1 MARTINRG
9 LEYYPINTNLFSDI
23 KVRKLIKYQGGKSI
37 SIYVYLLC
45 NIYQNGYY
53 IQWDDE
59 LPFLVSEPTGLDV
72 AYVSEVIKCCLN
84 VGLFSKEMFESE
96 RILTSKGIQERYD
109 FICKQSRKKSSV
121 VEYSLINVTLMNNN
135 ATVKTNNDSFSTQR
149 KVKESKVKSNTD
161 VLPKSD
167 NDIEIDDVPDFVK
180 TERERALLASEEQ
193 KKEIRGAAALEN
205 FDWQGWFFQSSQDKL
220 FLEAPCMRHKISSG
234 ECVKYLQEFVYE
246 RAGIGDSPR
255 SLSDLRKHFY
265 AWIVKRIQ
273 GEKQNSINEKGK
285 LTTALENVDGA
296 VDRLA
301 ETIQKQINGGWYDD
315 Y

>member
-9 LEYYPINTNLFSDI
+9 LEYYPSNTNLFSDI

-37 SIYVYLLC
+37 SRYVYLLC

-135 ATVKTNNDSFSTQR
+135 ATV
-149 KVKESKVKSNTD
+149 
-161 VLPKSD
+161 
-167 NDIEIDDVPDFVK
+167 
-180 TERERALLASEEQ
+180 
-193 KKEIRGAAALEN
+193 
-205 FDWQGWFFQSSQDKL
+205 
-220 FLEAPCMRHKISSG
+220 
-234 ECVKYLQEFVYE
+234 
-246 RAGIGDSPR
+246 
-255 SLSDLRKHFY
+255 
-265 AWIVKRIQ
+265 
-273 GEKQNSINEKGK
+273 
-285 LTTALENVDGA
+285 
-296 VDRLA
+296 
-301 ETIQKQINGGWYDD
+301 
-315 Y
+315 